1 MSHPN
6 SLTEEMAYLAT
17 RAFCHLYV
25 SLSDEAISHVYP
37 TTGKTLCLRQR
48 KKTQSSSQITYK
60 NKKKNKKGHIHHTY
74 ATTRIQTHNMMMLQK
89 FMEAQRISQL
99 SRPWK
104 SRVRFTEK
112 VSQS

>member
-37 TTGKTLCLRQR
+37 TTGKTLCLCQR

-60 NKKKNKKGHIHHTY
+60 NKKNQEGSYTSHICNHSDT
-74 ATTRIQTHNMMMLQK
+74 N
-89 FMEAQRISQL
+89 AQYDDAAKVHGSTKELVNYL
-99 SRPWK
+99 SHG
-104 SRVRFTEK
+104 SDE
-112 VSQS
+112 